1 MLRFFINLLA
11 LVFVI
16 TINYLSNA
24 LPFNG
29 QTTAEISNR
38 LNVLFTPAGYVFS
51 IWGVIYILLVIWVF
65 RQLPKGRRDSPVYIK
80 GTPLFIL
87 SCFLNS
93 VWLFLW
99 HYEYFSLSVIIMLA
113 FLINLIALYTRVK
126 AIATSF
132 SDLLPFSVYLGWVS
146 VATIANISYTL
157 VEHDWNGFGLSDNFW
172 TIAMIFIA
180 TLLAALF
187 RLKEKD
193 IAYPLVFVWAF
204 IGIGLRNL
212 PDYSFIA
219 YAAFFFAAVVF
230 LIVLFGRKKYSQVRI
245 RT

>member
-1 MLRFFINLLA
+1 MLRFFINLFA

-16 TINYLSNA
+16 AINYLSNA

-38 LNVLFTPAGYVFS
+38 LNVLFTPGGYVFS
-51 IWGVIYILLVIWVF
+51 IWGVIYLLLAIWVF
-65 RQLPKGRRDSPVYIK
+65 RQLPKGRRDLPVYIK

-87 SCFLNS
+87 SCLLNS
-93 VWLFLW
+93 VWLLLW
-99 HYEYFSLSVIIMLA
+99 HYEYFILSVIIMLA
-113 FLINLIALYTRVK
+113 FLINLIVLYTRVK
-126 AIATSF
+126 AVATSF
-132 SDLLPFSVYLGWVS
+132 SDLFPFSIYLGWVS

-157 VEHDWNGFGLSDNFW
+157 VEHDWNGFGLSDSFW
-172 TIAMIFIA
+172 TITMLFIA
-180 TLLAALF
+180 TVLAALF

-204 IGIGLRNL
+204 IGIGIRNL
-212 PDYSFIA
+212 SAYSLVA

-230 LIVLFGRKKYSQVRI
+230 IIALFGRKK
-245 RT
+245 TFTN